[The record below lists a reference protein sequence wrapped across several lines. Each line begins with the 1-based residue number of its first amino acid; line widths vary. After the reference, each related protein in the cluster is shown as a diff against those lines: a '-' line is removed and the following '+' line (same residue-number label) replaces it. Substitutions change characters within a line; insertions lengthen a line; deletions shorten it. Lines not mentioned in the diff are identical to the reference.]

1 MASRPNVSPLKQADF
16 SRRILDIPGTRPA
29 DSTSVGE
36 KTLTVGR
43 EITLSGQ
50 ISECDHLIVEGNVQA
65 NLDRATSLSIS
76 AGGEFRGTVDVQ
88 EAHIHGLF
96 EGDLTAHR
104 KVSISSTGR
113 LIGSLK
119 TAALSVE
126 EGAYLKGALD
136 PIEPPPKS

>member
-1 MASRPNVSPLKQADF
+1 MASRPNVSPLKQSDF
-16 SRRILDIPGTRPA
+16 SRRILDIPGSRPG
-29 DSTSVGE
+29 DSAALGE

-43 EITLSGQ
+43 EITLSGK

-65 NLDRATSLSIS
+65 NLDKATSLSIS
-76 AGGEFRGTVDVQ
+76 AGGEFKGKVDVQ

-104 KVSISSTGR
+104 KVTISSTGR

-126 EGAYLKGALD
+126 EGAYLKGTLD
-136 PIEPPPKS
+136 PVEVSPNP